1 MSLKA
6 ELEAW
11 AAALKAYDEE
21 DFEQSLEIFS
31 VCLLFPSSPY
41 VCIYLTLSCRAL
53 PTLQKSLQ
61 IWASFTQLS
70 ANMKLP
76 YSSLSQPPALTTTLL
91 SRQYPYL
98 PDPLRHFSLP
108 SMSVTSNAGFRISCL
123 VVMIAPPRTLR
134 RPCFI
139 YEGISQCMQLEL
151 PIFFSSLFAD
161 TLGQ

>member
-31 VCLLFPSSPY
+31 VCLSFPPSPPLSHLF
-41 VCIYLTLSCRAL
+41 SCRAL
-53 PTLQKSLQ
+53 PTLQKSSQ

-70 ANMKLP
+70 ASMKLP
-76 YSSLSQPPALTTTLL
+76 CSSSSQPPALTTTLL

-98 PDPLRHFSLP
+98 PDPLRPFSLP
-108 SMSVTSNAGFRISCL
+108 SMSVTSNAGSQISYL

-139 YEGISQCMQLEL
+139 YEGINQCMQ
-151 PIFFSSLFAD
+151 PIFISSQFTH

>member
-31 VCLLFPSSPY
+31 VCLRFSPSPRPSHL
-41 VCIYLTLSCRAL
+41 VSRRVL
-53 PTLQKSLQ
+53 PTRQKYSQ

-70 ANMKLP
+70 ASMKLP
-76 YSSLSQPPALTTTLL
+76 CSSSLPQPVLTTTWP

-98 PDPLRHFSLP
+98 PALSAFFLITINSSYFQCGVSNFLLGRYDRASKDFEEALLYLRGNQ
-108 SMSVTSNAGFRISCL
+108 SMYAT
-123 VVMIAPPRTLR
+123 
-134 RPCFI
+134 
-139 YEGISQCMQLEL
+139 
-151 PIFFSSLFAD
+151 
-161 TLGQ
+161 